1 MLETELAY
9 YKAHRDE
16 WLKSHR
22 DRFVLI
28 KGEQLVGTFD
38 TEEQALRTGARQ
50 FGPTSFLV
58 RRVIENEPIQQVPVL
73 TLGLLGANPQP

>member
-22 DRFVLI
+22 DRFVLV
-28 KGEQLVGTFD
+28 KGEQLIGTFD
-38 TEEQALRTGARQ
+38 TQEQALRAGAQR
-50 FGPTSFLV
+50 FGLDSFLI
-58 RRVIENEPIQQVPVL
+58 RRVTESDELAKVPAL
-73 TLGLLGANPQP
+73 TLGLLSASPQR